1 MYSQICG
8 TNMIELAK
16 ILLNLHPID
25 LMSLT
30 WTSKAFRSLL
40 LNRKLEWLWRRL
52 YELNTAVPSCPEDMS
67 PPEWTSLIFGEPVCQ
82 VSREA
87 FRRSK
92 ETDNIQE
99 CGVNFAVCSFFLRK
113 RICDHCHVSWV
124 PIRDVEF
131 LSNQMCFQEVLFWS
145 TDETRQY
152 IASQMILPESDM
164 DLFHYTEHICERPK
178 ISQSLVTL

>member
-1 MYSQICG
+1 
-8 TNMIELAK
+8 MIGLAK

-30 WTSKAFRSLL
+30 WTSKAFRSFL

-67 PPEWTSLIFGEPVCQ
+67 PPEWTSLMFGEPVCQ

-113 RICDHCHVSWV
+113 RVCDHCHVSWV
-124 PIRDVEF
+124 PIEDIRLIICVFRKSSFGRPMRQGNISLVKWYF
-131 LSNQMCFQEVLFWS
+131 LNPIWNCF
-145 TDETRQY
+145 
-152 IASQMILPESDM
+152 IILNTSVSDQ
-164 DLFHYTEHICERPK
+164 K
-178 ISQSLVTL
+178 ISQSSVTL